1 MTAIRCS
8 RTHGLEPAEAR
19 RRVDRI
25 AVKMA
30 ERFGATCRWD
40 GDSLKIEHASV
51 HGRVTLDGHAVTVE
65 AELGFPLS
73 LMRGKATAE
82 VERILEQELSS

>member
-1 MTAIRCS
+1 MTALRCS
-8 RTHGLEPAEAR
+8 RSHGLEAAEAR
-19 RRVDRI
+19 RRVDRM
-25 AVKMA
+25 ATKMA
-30 ERFGATCRWD
+30 QRFGAACHWD

-51 HGRVTLDGHAVTVE
+51 RGRVTLEGQTVRIE

-82 VERILEQELSS
+82 VERILDEELGA